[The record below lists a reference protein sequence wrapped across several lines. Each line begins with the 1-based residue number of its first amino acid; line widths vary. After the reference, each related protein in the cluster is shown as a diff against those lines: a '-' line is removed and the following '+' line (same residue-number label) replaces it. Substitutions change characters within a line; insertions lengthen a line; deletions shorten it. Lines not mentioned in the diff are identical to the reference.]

1 MKVFTSA
8 VVLTVVLAGCAAP
21 ITQQAKQDMAQ
32 PVDCTTAQGD
42 LRSLNAEKAHVSTEI
57 KDGVT
62 SIVPIGLVAHLF
74 MRDEKSTF
82 EVGTGEYNRALD
94 KKIAEIKS
102 TCGIQ

>member
-1 MKVFTSA
+1 MKVITSA
-8 VVLTVVLAGCAAP
+8 VVLSGCAAP

-32 PVDCTTAQGD
+32 PVDCATAQGD

-102 TCGIQ
+102 TCGVQ